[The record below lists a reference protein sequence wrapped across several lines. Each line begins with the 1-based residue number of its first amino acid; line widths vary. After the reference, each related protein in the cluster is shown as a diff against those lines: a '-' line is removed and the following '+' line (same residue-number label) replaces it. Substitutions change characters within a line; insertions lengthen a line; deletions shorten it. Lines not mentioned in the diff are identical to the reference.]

1 METWTIPPDPYAAL
15 GLERDCSPQT
25 IKARYYQLA
34 RRYHPNRH
42 YATDEAKHAL
52 AGHFHR
58 IHEAWLLLNRPEQRR
73 RYLDLIELAELQD
86 EVLHKHREI
95 TAWER
100 DESSS
105 EEWASSDAEDYDLTH
120 LSAIRRARSPMGDFT
135 SDVEDNDR
143 ATANAEANDHH
154 SHGAP
159 KPKPRGREPDRRGTH
174 PPVQKPRTRH
184 EREGSDAQA
193 AAKRRRKLEKYKRR
207 ELKAFHEYKDA
218 MLVKLDAEFEAERL
232 RTQYEEAKWKREK
245 AESAPREAST
255 RVRLAQQ
262 INRAVMLFKTQAT
275 PKLQRRPTLNIS
287 KHILSAG
294 ENSRD
299 GDFLT
304 VNSPSATRHLGSH
317 WRGWSSD
324 ISGDQTSSEDDGYTS
339 AAVRRSGRSPSTISR
354 RRKAPD
360 PKLLPPRTI
369 SAPNTVHQLI
379 NGDQEDDLHP
389 PPFRMLIKRPTGLG
403 SPLGSAVQDS
413 SDGSASPLSGSSRSP
428 SPHISGHSRDLVM
441 FSQEQHDLALAS
453 KPHHNRTMSAPGS
466 GHIRHGSDPD
476 LDIAVSGVPES
487 MFAVKV
493 IGDLRFKSTIPRD
506 HVHRLKQADENW
518 LLKPPSDEDANPELL
533 LHKLQH
539 LDPAVAKR
547 FMVKKDIKASFAF
560 RLICS
565 SRHFVRQQHS
575 SFIALSYRRKLVVE
589 KHKDYYTLPL
599 EKEMLQAVW
608 EERISENEGLWIDQI
623 CIDQDSDVEKTISMS
638 AMDLVYRSARV
649 IIVALDDLELKEHEG
664 TVLQN
669 HVLEYE
675 RLKHVVAD
683 KRFRRHQP
691 PYLETHEDLLQV
703 LQKILSSSWFRRA
716 WCRHEMRLAR
726 DHIFLLPCRTV
737 GSFKRTV
744 LRLTSS
750 CIAHLLALAT
760 EVPFDA
766 QIELLKP
773 ALYAFFRDR
782 TQPSA
787 AGATNGLH
795 HGMGNFT
802 TVVAEVF
809 GMEAGGDPRLPIEQR
824 EADARRDKVSI
835 ILNTMECGLA
845 LRHAPGSSR
854 ISMSKE
860 DCYYS
865 LLLLALAAGD
875 PGALCSVGK
884 PMLQIAAPESMRLT
898 KPAVSSWLFEPTNVD
913 AGLNNYKTLDRLPAN
928 SKLSTGISHHGSHYV
943 QLDLHMLSRERLHR
957 ASDNPEILSLA
968 QSFVYAC
975 ETRKLGRHRKRYLLH
990 DGQANTFFGNMRDVY
1005 SETLACVFACGPD
1018 WMTEV
1023 CIRHGVSRY
1032 KLDLQ
1037 PACWLMVALRN
1048 MNGKWPK
1055 ADWVDRAAGFTMDF
1069 VNFLVIRG
1077 MPQRQLRAGQ
1087 SEAWRPSVVTTPN
1100 MGKLL
1105 MFRPPGLQVSA
1116 AVPSVLLDID
1126 YVHLA
1131 RLWML
1136 VPRKN
1141 SSQWTL
1147 RGKSVMF
1154 GDDAGISHVNCDG
1167 DEGQVVL
1174 RQHRIYGRE
1183 ADELAG

>member
-1 METWTIPPDPYAAL
+1 MDTWTIPPDPYAAL

-34 RRYHPNRH
+34 RRYHPNRNH
-42 YATDEAKHAL
+42 GTDEAKHVL
-52 AGHFHR
+52 AAHFHR
-58 IHEAWLLLNRPEQRR
+58 VHEAWLLLNRPEQRK
-73 RYLDLIELAELQD
+73 RYLELIELAELQD
-86 EVLHKHREI
+86 EIEHKHREMM
-95 TAWER
+95 ALER

-120 LSAIRRARSPMGDFT
+120 LSAIRRARSPMGEFT
-135 SDVEDNDR
+135 SDVEDDDR
-143 ATANAEANDHH
+143 ALSSTEAADR
-154 SHGAP
+154 SHGTS
-159 KPKPRGREPDRRGTH
+159 KPKPRGREIDRRETH
-174 PPVQKPRTRH
+174 PPVQKPHVRH
-184 EREGSDAQA
+184 EREGSDAQS
-193 AAKRRRKLEKYKRR
+193 AAKRRKKLEQYKKR
-207 ELKAFHEYKDA
+207 ELKAFYEYKDA
-218 MLVKLDAEFEAERL
+218 MLIKLGAEIEAERL
-232 RTQYEEAKWKREK
+232 RTQYEQAKWKREK

-262 INRAVMLFKTQAT
+262 INKAVMLFKTQAT
-275 PKLQRRPTLNIS
+275 PKLQRRPTLNLS
-287 KHILSAG
+287 KHILGAG
-294 ENSRD
+294 DNSCD

-304 VNSPSATRHLGSH
+304 VNSPSATRQLGAH

-324 ISGDQTSSEDDGYTS
+324 ISGDQTSSEDDGYTH
-339 AAVRRSGRSPSTISR
+339 AAVRRSRRSPSTISR
-354 RRKAPD
+354 RRKVLEPLV
-360 PKLLPPRTI
+360 PPPRTI
-369 SAPNTVHQLI
+369 SVPGGVPQI
-379 NGDQEDDLHP
+379 NGNQEPDVHP
-389 PPFRMLIKRPTGLG
+389 PQFRMLIKRPTGFGSSLG
-403 SPLGSAVQDS
+403 SIVQDS

-428 SPHISGHSRDLVM
+428 SPHMTGHSRDLVM
-441 FSQEQHDLALAS
+441 FSQEHHDAVLAGNSQHKRAAS
-453 KPHHNRTMSAPGS
+453 LPTA
-466 GHIRHGSDPD
+466 GHSRHGSDPD
-476 LDIAVSGVPES
+476 LDIAVSSVSES
-487 MFAVKV
+487 MFVIKF

-506 HVHRLKQADENW
+506 HVHRLEQADEDW
-518 LLKPPSDEDANPELL
+518 LLKPPSDEDANPEQLL
-533 LHKLQH
+533 QKLQH

-565 SRHFVRQQHS
+565 SRHFVRQKHS

-589 KHKDYYTLPL
+589 KHTDHYTLPL

-608 EERISENEGLWIDQI
+608 EERISENEALWVDQI
-623 CIDQDSDVEKTISMS
+623 CIDQDSDYEKTISMS

-649 IIVALDDLELKEHEG
+649 VVVALDDLELKEHEG
-664 TVLQN
+664 TVLRN
-669 HVLEYE
+669 HVAEYE
-675 RLKHVVAD
+675 SLKHVVAD

-726 DHIFLLPCRTV
+726 DHIFLLPCRTA

-750 CIAHLLALAT
+750 CIAHLLALAI

-766 QIELLKP
+766 KIELLKP
-773 ALYAFFRDR
+773 ALHAFFRDR
-782 TQPSA
+782 TQPST
-787 AGATNGLH
+787 AGTTIAH
-795 HGMGNFT
+795 HGNFT
-802 TVVAEVF
+802 TVVSEVF
-809 GMEAGGDPRLPIEQR
+809 GMEAGGDPRLPFEQR

-854 ISMSKE
+854 INMSKS

-884 PMLQIAAPESMRLT
+884 PMLQISAPESMRHT
-898 KPAVSSWLFEPTNVD
+898 QPTVSSWLFEPTNVD
-913 AGLNNYKTLDRLPAN
+913 AGLNNYKTLDRLPAISN
-928 SKLSTGISHHGSHYV
+928 ILTGISHHGSHYV
-943 QLDLHMLSRERLHR
+943 QLDLHMLSRDRPYR
-957 ASDNPEILSLA
+957 ASNEPDILSLA
-968 QSFVYAC
+968 EQFVYTC

-990 DGQANTFFGNMRDVY
+990 DGQANASFGNMREVY
-1005 SETLACVFACGPD
+1005 GETLACVFACGPD

-1023 CIRHGVSRY
+1023 CTRHGVSRY

-1048 MNGKWPK
+1048 MNGQWPK
-1055 ADWVDRAAGFTMDF
+1055 ADWVDRAAGFIMDF

-1077 MPQRQLRAGQ
+1077 MPQRQLRHP
-1087 SEAWRPSVVTTPN
+1087 EAWRPSVITTLN
-1100 MGKLL
+1100 AGKLL
-1105 MFRPPGLQVSA
+1105 MFRPPGAEVCA

-1136 VPRKN
+1136 VPWRN
-1141 SSQWTL
+1141 REEWTL

-1154 GDDAGISHVNCDG
+1154 GDDAGISHVNSDG
-1167 DEGQVVL
+1167 DVGQVVL
-1174 RQHRIYGRE
+1174 QRQRIYGRE
-1183 ADELAG
+1183 GDGIEG